1 MPTATL
7 RRPRRRRRKRAPLL
21 RLAAPILALVLLI
34 AAFWIA
40 LARFSAQ
47 REDDPTRQTRVVAI
61 DAGHGGSD
69 TGAIGV
75 NGVRECD
82 LTQATAQ
89 ALWDLLEADPDIVP
103 VMCRS
108 DWNEDLPAADRAKRV
123 ARSDATLSLSIH
135 MNSDGG
141 SGQASGFECFP
152 APPGNEYN
160 KNSLRFADFIAAEM
174 SAAGASLRGDGGVR
188 YAYYDENDQRIIRER
203 GDSNPNDYPSF
214 AMVNSTGCA
223 SVLAEQCFITNE
235 ADLAAFASPEGCQL
249 AARCYYRAIRQ
260 YYGLSPEPEESA
272 S

>member
-7 RRPRRRRRKRAPLL
+7 RRPRRRKKRPHLL
-21 RLAAPILALVLLI
+21 RLAAPILALVLLA

-47 REDDPTRQTRVVAI
+47 REDDPTRQARIVAI

-89 ALWDLLEADPDIVP
+89 TLWDLLEADPDITP
-103 VMCRS
+103 VMCRA
-108 DWNEDLPAADRAKRV
+108 DWNENLPAADRAKRV
-123 ARSDATLSLSIH
+123 AASDATLSLSIH

-152 APPGNEYN
+152 APPGNRYN

-174 SAAGASLRGDGGVR
+174 SAAGASRRGEGGVR
-188 YAYYDENDQRIIRER
+188 YAYYDENNQRIIRER
-203 GDSNPNDYPSF
+203 SDTNPNDYPSF

-235 ADLAAFASPEGCQL
+235 SDLAAFASPEGCQL

-260 YYGLSPEPEESA
+260 YYGLSPEPEQSN

>member
-21 RLAAPILALVLLI
+21 RLAAPILALVLL
-34 AAFWIA
+34 AGAFWIA

-47 REDDPTRQTRVVAI
+47 REDDPTKQARIVAI

-75 NGVRECD
+75 DGVRECD

-108 DWNEDLPAADRAKRV
+108 DWDEDLPAADRAKRV

-152 APPGNEYN
+152 APPGNQYN
-160 KNSLRFADFIAAEM
+160 KNSLRFADFITAEM

-203 GDSNPNDYPSF
+203 SDTNPEGYPSF

-223 SVLAEQCFITNE
+223 SVLAEQCFITSE
-235 ADLAAFASPEGCQL
+235 SDLAAFASPEGCQL

>member
-7 RRPRRRRRKRAPLL
+7 RRPRRRKKRPRLI
-21 RLAAPILALVLLI
+21 RLAAPILALVLLA

-40 LARFSAQ
+40 LAKFSAQ
-47 REDDPTRQTRVVAI
+47 REDDPTKQARIVAI

-69 TGAIGV
+69 TGAIGID
-75 NGVRECD
+75 GVRECD

-89 ALWDLLEADPDIVP
+89 ALWDLLEADPDITP
-103 VMCRS
+103 VMCRA
-108 DWNEDLPAADRAKRV
+108 DWNEDLPAADRAKKV
-123 ARSDATLSLSIH
+123 AASDATLSLSIH

-152 APPGNEYN
+152 APPGNRYN

-174 SAAGASLRGDGGVR
+174 SAAGASLRGNGGVR
-188 YAYYDENDQRIIRER
+188 YAYYDEANQRIIRER
-203 GDSNPNDYPSF
+203 SDTNPEGYPSF
-214 AMVNSTGCA
+214 AMVNSTDCA

-235 ADLAAFASPEGCQL
+235 NDLAAFASPEGCQL

-260 YYGLSPEPEESA
+260 YYGLSPEPEQSN

>member
-7 RRPRRRRRKRAPLL
+7 RRPRRRKKRPRLL
-21 RLAAPILALVLLI
+21 RLAAPILALVLLA

-47 REDDPTRQTRVVAI
+47 REDDPTRQARIVAI

-89 ALWDLLEADPDIVP
+89 ALWDLLEADPDITP
-103 VMCRS
+103 VMCRA
-108 DWNEDLPAADRAKRV
+108 DWNEDLPAADRAKRL
-123 ARSDATLSLSIH
+123 AASDATLSLSIH

-152 APPGNEYN
+152 APPGNRYN
-160 KNSLRFADFIAAEM
+160 KNSLRFADFITAEM
-174 SAAGASLRGDGGVR
+174 SAAGASLRGNGGVR
-188 YAYYDENDQRIIRER
+188 YAYYDENNQRIIRER
-203 GDSNPNDYPSF
+203 SDTNPEGYPSF
-214 AMVNSTGCA
+214 AMVNSTDCA

-235 ADLAAFASPEGCQL
+235 SDLAAFASPEGCQL

-260 YYGLSPEPEESA
+260 YYGLSPEPEQSN

>member
-1 MPTATL
+1 MPTSTL
-7 RRPRRRRRKRAPLL
+7 HPPRRRKKRPRILL
-21 RLAAPILALVLLI
+21 RLAVPVLALLLLI
-34 AAFWIA
+34 GAFWIT
-40 LARFSAQ
+40 LTRFSALRQ
-47 REDDPTRQTRVVAI
+47 DDPTKQARIVAI

-82 LTQATAQ
+82 LTLATAQ
-89 ALWDLLEADPDIVP
+89 ALWDLLEADPDITP
-103 VMCRS
+103 VMCRA
-108 DWNEDLPAADRAKRV
+108 DWNEDLAAADRAKRV
-123 ARSDATLSLSIH
+123 AASDATLCLSIH

-152 APPGNEYN
+152 APPGSRYN
-160 KNSLRFADFIAAEM
+160 KNSLRFADFITAEM

-188 YAYYDENDQRIIRER
+188 YAYYDENNQRIIRER
-203 GDSNPNDYPSF
+203 GDTNHDGFPSF

-235 ADLAAFASPEGCQL
+235 SDLAAFSSPEGCQL

-260 YYGLSPEPEESA
+260 YYGLSPEPEETGA
-272 S
+272 

>member
-7 RRPRRRRRKRAPLL
+7 RRPRRRKKRPRLL
-21 RLAAPILALVLLI
+21 RLAAPILALVLLA

-40 LARFSAQ
+40 LAKFSAQ
-47 REDDPTRQTRVVAI
+47 REDDPTRQARIVAI

-89 ALWDLLEADPDIVP
+89 ALWDLLEADPDITP

-123 ARSDATLSLSIH
+123 SASDATLSLSIH

-141 SGQASGFECFP
+141 SGQARWRKFP
-152 APPGNEYN
+152 DMTGNTVSYGC
-160 KNSLRFADFIAAEM
+160 SLRKRRGRRKARWICSPDSEYKTRRRRF
-174 SAAGASLRGDGGVR
+174 LRR
-188 YAYYDENDQRIIRER
+188 R
-203 GDSNPNDYPSF
+203 G
-214 AMVNSTGCA
+214 
-223 SVLAEQCFITNE
+223 
-235 ADLAAFASPEGCQL
+235 
-249 AARCYYRAIRQ
+249 
-260 YYGLSPEPEESA
+260 
-272 S
+272 